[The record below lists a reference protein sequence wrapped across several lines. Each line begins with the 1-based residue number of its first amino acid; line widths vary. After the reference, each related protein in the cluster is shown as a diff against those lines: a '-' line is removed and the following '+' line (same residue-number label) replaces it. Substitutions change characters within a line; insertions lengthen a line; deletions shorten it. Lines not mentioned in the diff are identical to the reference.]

1 MESEV
6 KFCMNL
12 GLGLG
17 GFGLG
22 LGSGFRFG
30 FRFRF
35 GLELGLRV
43 ELGTRFILY
52 RIERVGLSVRVPV
65 MLSLDIEDTRI

>member
-43 ELGTRFILY
+43 ELGTRCILY
-52 RIERVGLSVRVPV
+52 RVERVGLLSVRVPV
-65 MLSLDIEDTRI
+65 MLSLDIED